1 MENKAH
7 ALAAGAFVLLVS
19 ALLVALALWL
29 TRDVAL
35 RTVYEISTREPVTG
49 LQAQAAVRFR
59 GIPVGKV
66 LSIDFD
72 PKIPGNVLVRISVDD
87 ATPITESTFATLGF
101 QGVTGLSFVQ
111 LDDTGASQVELQAP
125 DGGAAR
131 IPLRPGLFSKLTDQ
145 GASAMSQLEET
156 TRRLNALLAPEQQ
169 KVLLDAVRNIGQAA
183 GNVNQLSLHLD
194 QLLQTQL
201 GPDRLSVPQLA
212 QDLSIT
218 LKALQ
223 ATSADASRTAQ
234 EGSKAASELAR
245 VAQRLNQSGGSLDK
259 LNEGVNA
266 MTLTGKTLN
275 ASTLPRVAKS
285 ADDVARAARR
295 VEQTATSLN
304 ENPQV
309 LLYGAG
315 AVPPGPG
322 EPGFTAPQG
331 LK

>member
-1 MENKAH
+1 MENKSH

-19 ALLVALALWL
+19 ALLIALAMWL

-49 LQAQAAVRFR
+49 LQVQAAVRFR

-87 ATPITESTFATLGF
+87 ATPITASTFATLGF

-111 LDDTGASQVELQAP
+111 LDDSGASKVALTP
-125 DGGAAR
+125 TDGDVAR
-131 IPLRPGLFSKLTDQ
+131 IPMQPGLFSKLTDQ
-145 GASAMSQLEET
+145 GASAMAQLEET
-156 TRRLNALLAPEQQ
+156 TRRLNILLAPEQQ

-183 GNVNQLSLHLD
+183 GNINQLSLHLD
-194 QLLQTQL
+194 QTLQGQ
-201 GPDRLSVPQLA
+201 GAPGSVSAPQLA
-212 QDLSIT
+212 QELSTT

-223 ATSADASRTAQ
+223 ATSAEASRTAQ
-234 EGSKAASELAR
+234 EASKAASELAL
-245 VAQRLNQSGGSLDK
+245 VAQRLRQSGGSLDK
-259 LNEGVNA
+259 LEQGADA
-266 MTLTGKTLN
+266 MLLTGKTLN
-275 ASTLPRVAKS
+275 GSTLPRVAKS

-295 VEQTATSLN
+295 VERTATNVN
-304 ENPQV
+304 ENPQT
-309 LLYGAG
+309 LLYGTG

-331 LK
+331 TK

>member
-1 MENKAH
+1 
-7 ALAAGAFVLLVS
+7 VLLVS
-19 ALLVALALWL
+19 ALLVALAMWL

-35 RTVYEISTREPVTG
+35 RTVYELSTREPVTG
-49 LQAQAAVRFR
+49 LQEQAAVRFR

-66 LSIDFD
+66 LSIGFD

-111 LDDTGASQVELQAP
+111 LDDNGASSVELESK
-125 DGGAAR
+125 DGEVAR

-145 GASAMSQLEET
+145 GASAMAQLEET

-183 GNVNQLSLHLD
+183 GNINQLSLHLD
-194 QLLQTQL
+194 QLLQGQG
-201 GPDRLSVPQLA
+201 GPGSASVPQLA
-212 QDLSIT
+212 QEVSTT

-223 ATSADASRTAQ
+223 ATSAEASRTAQ
-234 EGSKAASELAR
+234 EGSMAR
-245 VAQRLNQSGGSLDK
+245 VAQRLHQSGGSLDK
-259 LNEGVNA
+259 LSEGADA

-295 VEQTATSLN
+295 VERAAANLN

-309 LLYGAG
+309 LLYGTG
-315 AVPPGPG
+315 TVPPGPG

-331 LK
+331 TK

>member
-1 MENKAH
+1 MENKSH

-19 ALLVALALWL
+19 ALLVALAVWL

-49 LQAQAAVRFR
+49 LQVQAAVRFR

-87 ATPITESTFATLGF
+87 ATPVTESTFATLAF

-111 LDDTGASQVELQAP
+111 LDDSGASSVPLGSA
-125 DGGAAR
+125 DGEDPR
-131 IPLRPGLFSKLTDQ
+131 IALRPGLFSKLTDQ
-145 GASAMSQLEET
+145 GASAMTQLEET

-169 KVLLDAVRNIGQAA
+169 KALLDAVHNIGQAA
-183 GNVNQLSLHLD
+183 GTINQLTQHLD
-194 QLLQTQL
+194 QLLL
-201 GPDRLSVPQLA
+201 GQGAPGSVSAPQLA
-212 QDLSIT
+212 QEVSAT

-223 ATSADASRTAQ
+223 ATSAEAARTAQ
-234 EGSKAASELAR
+234 EGSKAASELAQ
-245 VAQRLNQSGGSLDK
+245 VAQRLRQSGGGLDK
-259 LNEGVNA
+259 LDQGADA
-266 MTLTGKTLN
+266 MLLTGKTLN

-295 VEQTATSLN
+295 MERTATNLN
-304 ENPQV
+304 ENPQF
-309 LLYGAG
+309 LLYGSG
-315 AVPPGPG
+315 AVAPGPG
-322 EPGFTAPQG
+322 EPGFTPPQG
-331 LK
+331 SP

>member
-35 RTVYEISTREPVTG
+35 RTVYEISTRERVTG

-111 LDDTGASQVELQAP
+111 LDDTGVSQIELEAP
-125 DGGAAR
+125 DGEVAR

-201 GPDRLSVPQLA
+201 GPDRLSMPQLA
-212 QDLSIT
+212 QDLSTT

-245 VAQRLNQSGGSLDK
+245 VAQRLNQGGGSLDK
-259 LNEGVNA
+259 LNEGVDA

-295 VEQTATSLN
+295 VERTATNLN

>member
-1 MENKAH
+1 MENKSH

-19 ALLVALALWL
+19 ALLVALAMWL

-35 RTVYEISTREPVTG
+35 RTVYELSTREPVTG
-49 LQAQAAVRFR
+49 LQVQAAVRFR

-72 PKIPGNVLVRISVDD
+72 PKIAGNVRVSISVDD
-87 ATPITESTFATLGF
+87 TTPITESTFATLGF

-111 LDDTGASQVELQAP
+111 LDDTGGSSVGLESK
-125 DGGAAR
+125 DGEVAR

-145 GASAMSQLEET
+145 GASAMAQLEET

-169 KVLLDAVRNIGQAA
+169 KVLLDAVRNMGQAA
-183 GNVNQLSLHLD
+183 GSINQLSLHLD
-194 QLLQTQL
+194 QLLQGQG
-201 GPDRLSVPQLA
+201 GPGSVSAPQLA
-212 QDLSIT
+212 QEVSAT

-223 ATSADASRTAQ
+223 ATSAEASRTAQ

-245 VAQRLNQSGGSLDK
+245 VAQRLHQSGGSLDQ
-259 LNEGVNA
+259 LNQGVEVMA
-266 MTLTGKTLN
+266 LTAKTLN

-295 VEQTATSLN
+295 VERTTANLN

-309 LLYGAG
+309 LLYGTG
-315 AVPPGPG
+315 VVPPGPG

-331 LK
+331 TK

>member
-1 MENKAH
+1 MENKSH

-19 ALLVALALWL
+19 ALLVALATWL
-29 TRDVAL
+29 TRDAAL

-49 LQAQAAVRFR
+49 LQVQAAVRYR

-72 PKIPGNVLVRISVDD
+72 PKIAGNVRVSISVDD
-87 ATPITESTFATLGF
+87 STPITESTFATLGF

-111 LDDTGASQVELQAP
+111 LDDSGASTVELEP
-125 DGGAAR
+125 KDGETPR

-145 GASAMSQLEET
+145 GASAMAQLEET

-169 KVLLDAVRNIGQAA
+169 KALLDAVRNIGHAA
-183 GNVNQLSLHLD
+183 GNINQLSLHLD
-194 QLLQTQL
+194 QLLQGQG
-201 GPDRLSVPQLA
+201 GPGSVSAPQLA
-212 QDLSIT
+212 QEVSAT

-223 ATSADASRTAQ
+223 ATSAEASRTVQ
-234 EGSKAASELAR
+234 EGSRAASELAQ
-245 VAQRLNQSGGSLDK
+245 VAQRLRQSGGSLDK
-259 LNEGVNA
+259 LDQGVDA
-266 MTLTGKTLN
+266 MQLTGKTLN
-275 ASTLPRVAKS
+275 ASTLPRVSKA

-295 VEQTATSLN
+295 VERTANNLN
-304 ENPQV
+304 ENPQT

-315 AVPPGPG
+315 TVAPGPG

-331 LK
+331 TK